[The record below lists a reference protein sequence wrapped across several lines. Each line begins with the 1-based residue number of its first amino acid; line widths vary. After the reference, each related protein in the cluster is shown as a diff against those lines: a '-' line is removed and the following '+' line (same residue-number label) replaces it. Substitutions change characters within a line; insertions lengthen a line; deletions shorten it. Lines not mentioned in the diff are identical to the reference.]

1 MASYCPC
8 ANPLVTVD
16 DVLRPLRRENG
27 KIEQYRRNNDDTAA
41 CGDTVGERGTG
52 TRVDTR
58 ARVQDEADPVLC
70 PGRLEQQASGRI
82 EGDLDVIGAL
92 HGRIGL
98 S

>member
-1 MASYCPC
+1 MASNYPC
-8 ANPLVTVD
+8 TNPLVAVD
-16 DVLRPLRRENG
+16 DALRPFRRENS
-27 KIEQYRRNNDDTAA
+27 KIEQHWHDDDDTAA
-41 CGDTVGERGTG
+41 CGDTAGERGIG
-52 TRVDTR
+52 TRVDAP

-70 PGRLEQQASGRI
+70 SGRLEQQASGRI